1 MTIAEAG
8 RLIRDGDLLPSTL
21 TAAVLERLKKV
32 QPGYHPFATLTAEQ
46 AMAEAE
52 LADAEIRS
60 GRYRGPLHG
69 IPLGI
74 KDLIDV
80 AGVPTRCGS
89 AAAPD
94 VAAAADATV
103 VARLREAGAIILG
116 KTVTHEYAFGTTS
129 PPARCAWDI
138 DCVPGGS
145 SGGSA
150 VAVATGVS
158 FAALGTDTGSSV
170 RNPASLNGI
179 VGLKPTYGRVSSHGV
194 MPCSWSCDHV
204 GVLSKT
210 VEDAA
215 LLLRLIGGRDPRDRT
230 TADRPLPTWAPGV
243 SVTSTVAGLR
253 LGVPENFFFDDIRD
267 DVREV
272 VDRAIQ
278 TLGDLGATLIPVK
291 VPAVEFSFSVAMV
304 LCLVE
309 GAALH
314 RKQLREKAPLYT
326 EQIRDF
332 LHAGQLLF
340 GTAYVDAQRVRSLI
354 VEGLRAGFESHQLD
368 ALLTPTVPLGAVPV
382 GREMISIAGEPPIPV
397 MSHYARLTCPFN
409 LCGAPAITVPCGF
422 DTERHPVGLQIV
434 GRPFDEDMVLRVA
447 YAYQEATAW
456 HRERPPLS

>member
-1 MTIAEAG
+1 
-8 RLIRDGDLLPSTL
+8 
-21 TAAVLERLKKV
+21 
-32 QPGYHPFATLTAEQ
+32 
-46 AMAEAE
+46 
-52 LADAEIRS
+52 
-60 GRYRGPLHG
+60 
-69 IPLGI
+69 
-74 KDLIDV
+74 
-80 AGVPTRCGS
+80 
-89 AAAPD
+89 
-94 VAAAADATV
+94 
-103 VARLREAGAIILG
+103 
-116 KTVTHEYAFGTTS
+116 

-150 VAVATGVS
+150 VAVATDVS

-230 TADRPLPTWAPGV
+230 TADRPLPTWAPGE
-243 SVTSTVAGLR
+243 SVTSAVAGLR

-272 VDRAIQ
+272 VDRTIQ

-340 GTAYVDAQRVRSLI
+340 GTA
-354 VEGLRAGFESHQLD
+354 
-368 ALLTPTVPLGAVPV
+368 
-382 GREMISIAGEPPIPV
+382 
-397 MSHYARLTCPFN
+397 
-409 LCGAPAITVPCGF
+409 
-422 DTERHPVGLQIV
+422 
-434 GRPFDEDMVLRVA
+434 
-447 YAYQEATAW
+447 
-456 HRERPPLS
+456 

>member
-1 MTIAEAG
+1 MTIAEVSL
-8 RLIRDGDLLPSTL
+8 LIRDGDLLPSAL
-21 TAAVLERLKKV
+21 TRALLDRLGKV
-32 QPGYHPFATLTAEQ
+32 QPRYHPFATLTAEQ
-46 AMAEAE
+46 AI
-52 LADAEIRS
+52 ADAERADLEIRH

-80 AGVPTRCGS
+80 EGVPTRCGS
-89 AAAPD
+89 AAPPD
-94 VAAAADATV
+94 VPAAADATV
-103 VARLREAGAIILG
+103 TARLRAAGAIILG

-150 VAVATGVS
+150 VAVATDVS

-170 RNPASLNGI
+170 RNPAALNGI
-179 VGLKPTYGRVSSHGV
+179 VGLKPTYGRVSSRGV

-215 LLLRLIGGRDPRDRT
+215 LLLGLISGRDPRDPT
-230 TADRPLPTWAPGV
+230 TVERPLPTWSPDADAA
-243 SVTSTVAGLR
+243 SSIAGLR
-253 LGVPENFFFDDIRD
+253 FGVPENFFFDDIRD
-267 DVREV
+267 DVRIAV
-272 VDRAIQ
+272 NAAIQ
-278 TLGDLGATLIPVK
+278 TLGNLGATLIPVQ
-291 VPAVEFSFSVAMV
+291 VPAVEYSFSVAMV

-314 RKQLREKAPLYT
+314 RKQLREKAPLYS

-332 LHAGQLLF
+332 LHAGQLMF

-354 VEGLRAGFESHQLD
+354 VEGMRETFESNLLD

-382 GREMISIAGEPPIPV
+382 GQELISISDEPPIPV

-409 LCGAPAITVPCGF
+409 LCGAPAITAPCGF
-422 DTERHPVGLQIV
+422 DTDRHPIGLQIV

-447 YAYQEATAW
+447 YAYQEATDW
-456 HRERPPLS
+456 HRKRPLLS